1 MARTKQTARK
11 TGTTVPSLDAQL
23 AARGAE
29 RIDDTDL
36 AEYPQARIP
45 HPEGAAVMGM
55 AESDEHAETA
65 PAKWECEAMDNG
77 RGDARFDAAEAA
89 REVGKTAV
97 EGAAGP
103 VENAPPVTVP
113 APEVKELTWRV
124 VDELWSPEDYKWT
137 MVRMPKTAVN
147 DGRKYL
153 FVVHRRVCVSNTIKV
168 MVRVL
173 SPPLAKTL
181 QKIVAP
187 HERLYEP
194 VPFMPCNH
202 LFASRAALREWVDR
216 PANADEE
223 TEGEALTKVE
233 EMQRLTPDQVAEARR
248 GVRMLLEFMDEEMSE
263 TLATYNALVQD
274 DLITYEFLWHMFA
287 AGDQVVFP
295 HSDIGGALQA
305 MTVTS
310 AKYVESQRE
319 EPAYFALIGKTI
331 EWDGTR
337 FFTHEV
343 RRGITQFTGP
353 RRIADLSVQPLHRLT
368 RETQQ
373 QLVARG
379 TRYTQLAGIRYINYT
394 GALIIR
400 TGQRVFQ
407 VPCRGRAMV
416 DRQGF
421 HEENPSAQLNAAN
434 TWNQQQNGLDLL
446 TANDFDPAKWTDL
459 DYLRMPPVVYG
470 FSLAKKAWG
479 EMLVDEVVEIEF
491 DPHVYDQLVLP
502 SDTKELVK
510 GLVESHE
517 AGGLVGDVIE
527 GKGQGLIFLLH
538 GNPGCGKTLT
548 AEAIAEQLQRP
559 LYAIGVGELGTIP
572 GQLEQSLQRALDL
585 AEAWNAVLLLDEAD
599 VFLEQRS
606 SQDLIRNGMVAC
618 FLRALERYSGI
629 LFLTTNRVAEFD
641 AAFGSRITL
650 ALRYA
655 DLDTNGRA
663 KIWTQVLDRIHNGQR
678 SAWAS
683 RIDLPPLAA
692 VPLNGRRIKSV
703 LRTAQAMATREGR
716 DLEMTHIRKVLRLVS
731 EFKERPADQQNA
743 RIAVRERWMRVLDED
758 HVGARGTV
766 AHRVAMWWDAAAV
779 WAMNVV
785 PWRQSA
791 VVVVVPA
798 AVAVAVVLGQSR
810 IRNAV
815 VELVR

>member
-11 TGTTVPSLDAQL
+11 TGTTGPSLDAQL

-45 HPEGAAVMGM
+45 HPEGGAVMGM
-55 AESDEHAETA
+55 AESDERAETA
-65 PAKWECEAMDNG
+65 PQKWECEAMDNG

-89 REVGKTAV
+89 RDAAGTSSA
-97 EGAAGP
+97 AAGP
-103 VENAPPVTVP
+103 VENAQVTTGTET
-113 APEVKELTWRV
+113 EVKELTWRV

-137 MVRMPKTAVN
+137 MVRMPKTAAN

-153 FVVHRRVCVSNTIKV
+153 FVVHRRVCVSGTIKV

-173 SPPLAKTL
+173 SPALVKTL

-187 HERLYEP
+187 HERLYES

-202 LFASRAALREWVDR
+202 LFASRLALREWLDR
-216 PANADEE
+216 PAEE
-223 TEGEALTKVE
+223 EEEEKAGEVLTKVE

-337 FFTHEV
+337 FFTHE
-343 RRGITQFTGP
+343 
-353 RRIADLSVQPLHRLT
+353 
-368 RETQQ
+368 
-373 QLVARG
+373 
-379 TRYTQLAGIRYINYT
+379 
-394 GALIIR
+394 
-400 TGQRVFQ
+400 
-407 VPCRGRAMV
+407 
-416 DRQGF
+416 
-421 HEENPSAQLNAAN
+421 
-434 TWNQQQNGLDLL
+434 QQNGLDLL

-459 DYLRMPPVVYG
+459 DWMRMPPVVYG

-479 EMLVDEVVEIEF
+479 EMLVDEVVDIEF

-502 SDTKELVK
+502 SDTKELIK

-650 ALRYA
+650 AMRYA

-663 KIWTQVLDRIHNGQR
+663 KIWTQVLDRIHDGQR
-678 SAWAS
+678 AAWVS

-743 RIAVRERWMRVLDED
+743 RIAVRERWMRVLEED
-758 HVGARGTV
+758 QVGAHGTV
-766 AHRVAMWWDAAAV
+766 VQRAAVWWDAAVA
-779 WAMNVV
+779 AA
-785 PWRQSA
+785 PALWRQTAIVA
-791 VVVVVPA
+791 VPAA

-815 VELVR
+815 VELVRQV

>member
-11 TGTTVPSLDAQL
+11 TGTMGPSLDAQL

-45 HPEGAAVMGM
+45 HPEGGAVMGM
-55 AESDEHAETA
+55 AESDERAETA
-65 PAKWECEAMDNG
+65 PQKWECEAMDNG

-89 REVGKTAV
+89 RDAAGASSA
-97 EGAAGP
+97 AAGP
-103 VENAPPVTVP
+103 VDNAAVET

-137 MVRMPKTAVN
+137 MVRMPKTTAN

-153 FVVHRRVCVSNTIKV
+153 FVVHRRVCVSGAIKV

-181 QKIVAP
+181 QKLVAP
-187 HERLYEP
+187 HERLYES

-216 PANADEE
+216 DETYE
-223 TEGEALTKVE
+223 EEEKENVPLSKV

-263 TLATYNALVQD
+263 TLATYTALVQD
-274 DLITYEFLWHMFA
+274 DLITYDFLWHMFA

-331 EWDGTR
+331 EWDGTS

-353 RRIADLSVQPLHRLT
+353 RRIADLSVQPLRRLT
-368 RETQQ
+368 TDTQA

-379 TRYTQLAGIRYINYT
+379 KRYTQLAGIRYINYT
-394 GALIIR
+394 GALVIR
-400 TGQRVFQ
+400 TGQRVIQ

-421 HEENPSAQLNAAN
+421 HEENPSVPLNAAN

-446 TANDFDPAKWTDL
+446 TANDFDPTKWTDL
-459 DYLRMPPVVYG
+459 DWMRMPPVVYG

-479 EMLVDEVVEIEF
+479 EMLVDEVRDIEF

-502 SDTKELVK
+502 SDTKELIK

-606 SQDLIRNGMVAC
+606 SQDLVRNGMVAC

-663 KIWTQVLDRIHNGQR
+663 KIWTQVLDRIHHGQR
-678 SAWAS
+678 AAWAS

-703 LRTAQAMATREGR
+703 LRTAQAMAAREGR
-716 DLEMTHIRKVLRLVS
+716 DLDMAHIRKVLRLVS

-758 HVGARGTV
+758 EARGTV
-766 AHRVAMWWDAAAV
+766 VQRAAIWWDTVVNSAPAV
-779 WAMNVV
+779 WRQTAVVAVV
-785 PWRQSA
+785 PA
-791 VVVVVPA
+791 AA

-815 VELVR
+815 VELVRQI